1 MAKRKKKKP
10 PTFEQCLFW
19 NRISTGHYKL
29 MGEYVVGEKEI
40 FAEIKKNN
48 KNKWQYCLWTW
59 GSAEPKALEYS
70 YLIYDKAMDI
80 KKKVIELVCDEE
92 PKIR

>member
-1 MAKRKKKKP
+1 MTKRKKKP
-10 PTFEQCLFW
+10 PTFKECLFW
-19 NRISTGHYKL
+19 TRVATGHYKL

-40 FAEIKKNN
+40 FAEIKRNN

-59 GSAEPKALEYS
+59 GSAKPKSLEYF
-70 YLIYDKAMDI
+70 YMKYDKARDV
-80 KKKVIELVCDEE
+80 KKKVIELVCGEE

>member
-1 MAKRKKKKP
+1 
-10 PTFEQCLFW
+10 
-19 NRISTGHYKL
+19 
-29 MGEYVVGEKEI
+29 MGEYIVGEKEV

-59 GSAEPKALEYS
+59 GSAEPKSLEYF
-70 YLIYDKAMDI
+70 YMKYDKARDI

-92 PKIR
+92 PKIG